1 MWDEAVGLR
10 WLDVDG
16 RRLFTLAE
24 GVATCVVLAERVSA
38 VELTAGRELLAVVAD
53 GFAMLDP
60 DTGSV
65 LSLARAVAER
75 TATMNDAGVDPHGR
89 CWAGSAVGDD
99 SYAGALYCLEAGTV
113 TVHVDG
119 LGMSNGIDFSP
130 RGDVLYHVDSTAG
143 TLRAWEYD
151 VASGRLGDSRI
162 LLQVPERG
170 RPSRRVD
177 RGR

>member
-1 MWDEAVGLR
+1 MESACRWDAVILLPSVHRAVPVGDYRAVLGESPLWDEAVGLR

-89 CWAGSAVGDD
+89 C
-99 SYAGALYCLEAGTV
+99 
-113 TVHVDG
+113 
-119 LGMSNGIDFSP
+119 
-130 RGDVLYHVDSTAG
+130 
-143 TLRAWEYD
+143 
-151 VASGRLGDSRI
+151 SGRLGGRRRQ
-162 LLQVPERG
+162 LRG
-170 RPSRRVD
+170 RALLS
-177 RGR
+177 